1 MTVTITSLN
10 WREKVTPPVGHWP
23 AVPYLIA
30 NICWR
35 VEPGGDDDEG
45 THGIFLSAT
54 EEYHEVLTV
63 DDSEQWEEY
72 LADWNGFDLLQY
84 PGLERRYTLND
95 KKWRYLEKF
104 DVFWLREWIVDSPV
118 TRAILKELEVFQKTG
133 KLPSVYRGTDSH
145 IIYSYLSILNQLWD

>member
-10 WREKVTPPVGHWP
+10 WREKATPPVDPWP

-54 EEYHEVLTV
+54 E
-63 DDSEQWEEY
+63 
-72 LADWNGFDLLQY
+72 
-84 PGLERRYTLND
+84 
-95 KKWRYLEKF
+95 
-104 DVFWLREWIVDSPV
+104 
-118 TRAILKELEVFQKTG
+118 
-133 KLPSVYRGTDSH
+133 
-145 IIYSYLSILNQLWD
+145 